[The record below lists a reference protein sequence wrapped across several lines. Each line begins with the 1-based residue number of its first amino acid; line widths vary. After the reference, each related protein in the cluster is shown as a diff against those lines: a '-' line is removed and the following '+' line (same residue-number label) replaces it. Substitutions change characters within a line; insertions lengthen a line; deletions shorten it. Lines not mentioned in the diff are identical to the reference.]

1 MKIALQTLASGLF
14 GVVFFG
20 LLLFLPAGTLNYWQA
35 WVFIAVFIAATMIP
49 SIYLAVK
56 NPEAL
61 RRRMKAGPMAET
73 RTVQR
78 VVISGTILMVL
89 AVTVVSSLDHRFGWS
104 QVPTAVIVLGNVVVA
119 VGLVIAQL
127 VVIQN
132 SYAAATITVEA
143 EQKVVSTGLYGV
155 VRHPMYVGTLI
166 MMIGMPLALDS
177 YWGLV
182 SLIPGLAILAIR
194 IVDEEKMLREGL
206 AGYPITCSRCTTGSC
221 RTSGEAV
228 VLPVGRRRGRG
239 AAVREAPPAA
249 RDPSC
254 PLDETR
260 PTRVAD
266 SSIRNK
272 RPSCGLRRSR
282 FARPARR
289 AVGMRRRNG
298 GWPSCWLH
306 GERRLNTEIDI
317 AADADRLRRF
327 SLAVLD

>member
-35 WVFIAVFIAATMIP
+35 WVFMAVFIAATMIP

-73 RTVQR
+73 RTVQK

-104 QVPTAVIVLGNVVVA
+104 HVPTAVIVLGNIVVA

-143 EQKVVSTGLYGV
+143 EQKVVSTGLYGL

-194 IVDEEKMLREGL
+194 IVDEEKMLREEL
-206 AGYPITCSRCTTGSC
+206 AGYTDYMQQ
-221 RTSGEAV
+221 V
-228 VLPVGRRRGRG
+228 
-239 AAVREAPPAA
+239 
-249 RDPSC
+249 
-254 PLDETR
+254 
-260 PTRVAD
+260 
-266 SSIRNK
+266 
-272 RPSCGLRRSR
+272 
-282 FARPARR
+282 
-289 AVGMRRRNG
+289 
-298 GWPSCWLH
+298 H
-306 GERRLNTEIDI
+306 YRL
-317 AADADRLRRF
+317 
-327 SLAVLD
+327 VPYVW